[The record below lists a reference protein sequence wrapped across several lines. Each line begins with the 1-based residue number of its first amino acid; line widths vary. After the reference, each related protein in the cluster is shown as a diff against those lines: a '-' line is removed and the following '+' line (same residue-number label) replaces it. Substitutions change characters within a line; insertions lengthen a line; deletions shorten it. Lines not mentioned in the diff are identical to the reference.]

1 MGIEQRPEAPT
12 LLATAR
18 LKFRFLA
25 ARIWSH
31 EGRVGVSYRDHYP
44 EQHLFGRLMTRL
56 QALVAK
62 PDGFAPV
69 ISAALR
75 C

>member
-1 MGIEQRPEAPT
+1 
-12 LLATAR
+12 
-18 LKFRFLA
+18 
-25 ARIWSH
+25 
-31 EGRVGVSYRDHYP
+31 VGVSYSDHYP

-56 QALVAK
+56 QALVAN
-62 PDGFAPV
+62 PDGFTPV